1 MMKSKH
7 DEYIPA
13 LKYDWLTPLYDPL
26 LRWTLRE
33 SIFKRHLMEQAGI
46 ERDHRLLDLG
56 CGTATLMIQIK
67 RAHPEA
73 EVVGIDAVLN
83 IAEITVPLRGK
94 AGDT

>member
-1 MMKSKH
+1 MRGKH
-7 DEYIPA
+7 HEYFPA

-46 ERDHRLLDLG
+46 ERDHRVLDLG
-56 CGTATLMIQIK
+56 CGMATLMIQIK

-73 EVVGIDAVLN
+73 EVVGIDVDLK
-83 IAEITVPLRGK
+83 IAEITISLRGQ